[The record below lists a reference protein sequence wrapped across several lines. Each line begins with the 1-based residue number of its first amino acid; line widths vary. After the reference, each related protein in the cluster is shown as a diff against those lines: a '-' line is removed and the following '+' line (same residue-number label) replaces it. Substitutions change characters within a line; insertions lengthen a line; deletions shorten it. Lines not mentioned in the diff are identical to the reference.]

1 MSMLFGKE
9 VVLSS
14 PLEGTLTFDGK
25 PAANAEIIR
34 ILKWKDDVGETESY
48 FANEQG
54 HFSLPLKKAKVRI
67 PPLAEFVIS
76 QTILVRHEGQEI
88 QIWGRT
94 KRGTEIYNELGGRPV
109 NFRCELTDEIEF
121 IDVSDGLFGT
131 SCKWDNLEN

>member
-14 PLEGTLTFDGK
+14 PLEGSITFEGK
-25 PAANAEIIR
+25 PAAKAEIVR
-34 ILKWKDDVGETESY
+34 ILKWKDDVGETETY
-48 FANEQG
+48 FTNEQG

-76 QTILVRHEGQEI
+76 QTILVRHAGQEF
-88 QIWGRT
+88 QIWGRS
-94 KRGTEIYNELGGRPV
+94 KRGTEIYGELGGRPV
-109 NFRCELTDEIEF
+109 NFRCELTDEVEF

>member
-1 MSMLFGKE
+1 MSILFGKE

-14 PLEGTLTFDGK
+14 PLEGTITFDSK
-25 PAANAEIIR
+25 PAAKAEIIR
-34 ILKWKDDVGETESY
+34 TLKWKDDIGETETY
-48 FANEQG
+48 FTDEQG
-54 HFSLPLKKAKVRI
+54 RFSLPLKQAKVRI

-76 QTILVRHEGQEI
+76 QTILVRYAGQEV

-94 KRGTEIYNELGGRPV
+94 KRGTAIYDELGGRPV

-121 IDVSDGLFGT
+121 LDVSDGLFGT